1 MNPGT
6 RYEFRVRARACGK
19 EGAFSKSIA
28 VRTESSVP
36 SPPDI
41 ENILE
46 IKEDSVR
53 IIWNC
58 KECNGA
64 AVRQYE
70 LQWRHVGSINWQTAS
85 STLKGTDCRKKNLLP
100 DRKYEFR
107 VRAMNRVGWGG
118 WSVALSCKTKLHKET
133 VKVEKPRQR

>member
-1 MNPGT
+1 M
-6 RYEFRVRARACGK
+6 
-19 EGAFSKSIA
+19 
-28 VRTESSVP
+28 P

-53 IIWNC
+53 IMELRVYGGC
-58 KECNGA
+58 SKTLRA
-64 AVRQYE
+64 AV
-70 LQWRHVGSINWQTAS
+70 RHVGSINWQTAS

-118 WSVALSCKTKLHKET
+118 WSLALSCKTKLHKET
-133 VKVEKPRQR
+133 EKGRIFIEMKREKNKNSEDKLAEWIR